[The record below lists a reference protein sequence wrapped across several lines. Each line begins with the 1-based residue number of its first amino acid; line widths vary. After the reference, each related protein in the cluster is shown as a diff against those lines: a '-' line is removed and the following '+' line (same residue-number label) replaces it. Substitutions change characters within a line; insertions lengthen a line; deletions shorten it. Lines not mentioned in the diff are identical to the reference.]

1 MCSNFC
7 KFAILICILTGVGK
21 TSLVHLIA
29 NNEALVGP
37 GWTIG
42 CSVEVKLHEYKE
54 GSTAQQSYFIELF
67 DIGGSISHQNTR
79 GVFYNPTHGIILVH
93 DLTNSKSHENLQRWL
108 YEILNKDGKDIGRF
122 NSCDSD
128 FDPEVFLGSTQVRV
142 PKYSG
147 YMKLFVFLHAFGFR
161 WYFCAFLLCV

>member
-1 MCSNFC
+1 MRIVNFSM
-7 KFAILICILTGVGK
+7 TGVGK

-29 NNEALVGP
+29 NNEALIGP

-54 GSTAQQSYFIELF
+54 GTAAQQSYFIELF

-108 YEILNKDGKDIGRF
+108 YEILNKDGKDIGHS
-122 NSCDSD
+122 NSCDND
-128 FDPEVFLGSTQVRV
+128 FDPEVFLGSTQVRDCV
-142 PKYSG
+142 CVCG
-147 YMKLFVFLHAFGFR
+147 VR
-161 WYFCAFLLCV
+161 LCVDVDHC